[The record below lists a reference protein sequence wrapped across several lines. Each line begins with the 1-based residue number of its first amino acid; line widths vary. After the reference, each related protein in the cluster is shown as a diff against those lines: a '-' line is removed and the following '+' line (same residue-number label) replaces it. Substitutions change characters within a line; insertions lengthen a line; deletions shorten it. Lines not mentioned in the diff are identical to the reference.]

1 MSIGRMVIGGAAA
14 AAVVLALAAAGWWF
28 FIREDN
34 ELATSA
40 PDIPLD
46 LAGQQATQ
54 TPAGDATQEPGA
66 EPTEPPAAPG
76 GGLTFRIIP
85 ERSEAAYFADEKLAR
100 LPLPSTAK
108 GVTKDIAG
116 EVHLTEDG
124 FALDTS
130 KESRFTVDLR
140 TLQSDEGR
148 RDSRVQSDGLQT
160 DIYPTATFVVT
171 SVSGVDPSV
180 AAGEEHAFQMTGVL
194 DLHGVQREITWE
206 VKARREGN
214 VITALATTNFLYA
227 DFGIPVLNFAGIVSV
242 EDDVTLQVQI
252 VAEAT

>member
-1 MSIGRMVIGGAAA
+1 MPIGRLVIGGAAA
-14 AAVVLALAAAGWWF
+14 ALVVLALTAAGWWF

-40 PDIPLD
+40 PEIPSD
-46 LAGQQATQ
+46 LAGREATQ
-54 TPAGDATQEPGA
+54 TPASAATEQ
-66 EPTEPPAAPG
+66 PAAPG

-108 GVTKDIAG
+108 GATRDISG
-116 EVHLTEDG
+116 EFHLTEDG
-124 FALDTS
+124 FALDPAQ
-130 KESRFTVDLR
+130 ESRFTVNLR

-160 DIYPTATFVVT
+160 DVYPTATFVVT

-180 AAGEEHAFQMTGVL
+180 PAGEEHTFQMTGVL

-227 DFGIPVLNFAGIVSV
+227 DFDIPVLNIAGIVSV

-252 VAEAT
+252 VAEAG